1 MDAAYNLARW
11 LVRDDHDAQDVVQEA
26 YLRALRF
33 AGGFRGG
40 DPRAWILA
48 IVRNTAFTWLK
59 RNRGS
64 DAPTEFDEQMHGGS
78 TEDSGL
84 EADAVRK
91 ADGAMIRAAL
101 EELADEFREVIVMR
115 DIEGLSYKEIADAAD
130 VPIGTV
136 MSRLARARG
145 KLARSL
151 KERIAQGANVN
162 CDDARAAD
170 AWPSRRRA
178 RPRRDLEV
186 QRHIEEC
193 PRCASE
199 YAALRAMRTRL
210 KDETFRFEAPA
221 ALKEKIRR
229 AIPASD
235 LIALERR
242 ISRGAEPGCRAQ
254 SGSRC
259 RWRLARCSRWSSRRA
274 RLLRRST
281 SASRTK
287 WSPATCDR

>member
-1 MDAAYNLARW
+1 LPDESKPVDFDRTFLPHMDAAYNLARW

-59 RNRGS
+59 RNRES
-64 DAPTEFDEQMHGGS
+64 DSPTEFDEKLHGGGG
-78 TEDSGL
+78 EEGGL

-101 EELADEFREVIVMR
+101 EELSDEFREVIVMR

-130 VPIGTV
+130 LPIGTV

-151 KERIAQGANVN
+151 KERIA
-162 CDDARAAD
+162 
-170 AWPSRRRA
+170 
-178 RPRRDLEV
+178 
-186 QRHIEEC
+186 
-193 PRCASE
+193 
-199 YAALRAMRTRL
+199 
-210 KDETFRFEAPA
+210 KETP
-221 ALKEKIRR
+221 
-229 AIPASD
+229 
-235 LIALERR
+235 
-242 ISRGAEPGCRAQ
+242 
-254 SGSRC
+254 
-259 RWRLARCSRWSSRRA
+259 
-274 RLLRRST
+274 
-281 SASRTK
+281 
-287 WSPATCDR
+287 

>member
-1 MDAAYNLARW
+1 LPDDNKAVDFDRTFLPHMDAAYNLARW

-26 YLRALRF
+26 YLRAVRF

-48 IVRNTAFTWLK
+48 IVRNAAFTWLK

-64 DAPTEFDEQMHGGS
+64 DPTTEFDEQIHGGS

-84 EADAVRK
+84 EADTVRN

-101 EELADEFREVIVMR
+101 DELPEEFREVIVMR

-151 KERIAQGANVN
+151 KDRIA
-162 CDDARAAD
+162 
-170 AWPSRRRA
+170 
-178 RPRRDLEV
+178 
-186 QRHIEEC
+186 
-193 PRCASE
+193 
-199 YAALRAMRTRL
+199 
-210 KDETFRFEAPA
+210 
-221 ALKEKIRR
+221 KE
-229 AIPASD
+229 
-235 LIALERR
+235 
-242 ISRGAEPGCRAQ
+242 G
-254 SGSRC
+254 
-259 RWRLARCSRWSSRRA
+259 
-274 RLLRRST
+274 
-281 SASRTK
+281 
-287 WSPATCDR
+287 